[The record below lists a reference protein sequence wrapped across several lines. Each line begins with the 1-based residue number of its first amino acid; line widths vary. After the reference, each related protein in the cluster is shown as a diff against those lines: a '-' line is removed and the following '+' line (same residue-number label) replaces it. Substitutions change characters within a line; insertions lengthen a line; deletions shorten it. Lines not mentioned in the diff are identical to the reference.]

1 MNRTEWFLLQLQA
14 VLDTIPDAVI
24 KLDIS
29 CVDGVLAVRDG
40 VDGSDA
46 GIKVSY
52 VGDRPNL
59 ERSTRGNEM
68 TRLRDYLEYLLPALV
83 FADASII
90 NLTVNGSTVTLVRSA
105 KADIE
110 LDAKGLS
117 AAEIMEQLGKELSEG
132 Q

>member
-1 MNRTEWFLLQLQA
+1 
-14 VLDTIPDAVI
+14 
-24 KLDIS
+24 
-29 CVDGVLAVRDG
+29 
-40 VDGSDA
+40 
-46 GIKVSY
+46 
-52 VGDRPNL
+52 
-59 ERSTRGNEM
+59 M
-68 TRLRDYLEYLLPALV
+68 TRLRDYLEYLLPALL

>member
-1 MNRTEWFLLQLQA
+1 
-14 VLDTIPDAVI
+14 
-24 KLDIS
+24 
-29 CVDGVLAVRDG
+29 
-40 VDGSDA
+40 
-46 GIKVSY
+46 
-52 VGDRPNL
+52 
-59 ERSTRGNEM
+59 M

-90 NLTVNGSTVTLVRSA
+90 NLTVIGSTVTLVRSV

-117 AAEIMEQLGKELSEG
+117 AAEIMERLGKKLSEG

>member
-1 MNRTEWFLLQLQA
+1 
-14 VLDTIPDAVI
+14 
-24 KLDIS
+24 
-29 CVDGVLAVRDG
+29 
-40 VDGSDA
+40 
-46 GIKVSY
+46 
-52 VGDRPNL
+52 
-59 ERSTRGNEM
+59 M

-90 NLTVNGSTVTLVRSA
+90 NLTMNGSTVTLVRSA

-110 LDAKGLS
+110 MDAKGLS

>member
-1 MNRTEWFLLQLQA
+1 
-14 VLDTIPDAVI
+14 
-24 KLDIS
+24 
-29 CVDGVLAVRDG
+29 
-40 VDGSDA
+40 
-46 GIKVSY
+46 
-52 VGDRPNL
+52 
-59 ERSTRGNEM
+59 M

-90 NLTVNGSTVTLVRSA
+90 NLTVIGSTVTLVRSA

-117 AAEIMEQLGKELSEG
+117 AAEIMERLGKKLSEG

>member
-1 MNRTEWFLLQLQA
+1 LARG
-14 VLDTIPDAVI
+14 
-24 KLDIS
+24 
-29 CVDGVLAVRDG
+29 DG
-40 VDGSDA
+40 
-46 GIKVSY
+46 
-52 VGDRPNL
+52 
-59 ERSTRGNEM
+59 M

-90 NLTVNGSTVTLVRSA
+90 NLTVIGSTVTLVRSA

-117 AAEIMEQLGKELSEG
+117 AAEIMERLGKKLSEG

>member
-1 MNRTEWFLLQLQA
+1 
-14 VLDTIPDAVI
+14 
-24 KLDIS
+24 
-29 CVDGVLAVRDG
+29 
-40 VDGSDA
+40 
-46 GIKVSY
+46 
-52 VGDRPNL
+52 
-59 ERSTRGNEM
+59 M

-117 AAEIMEQLGKELSEG
+117 AAGIMERLGKELSEG

>member
-1 MNRTEWFLLQLQA
+1 
-14 VLDTIPDAVI
+14 
-24 KLDIS
+24 
-29 CVDGVLAVRDG
+29 
-40 VDGSDA
+40 
-46 GIKVSY
+46 
-52 VGDRPNL
+52 
-59 ERSTRGNEM
+59 M

-90 NLTVNGSTVTLVRSA
+90 NLTVIGSTVTLVRSA

-117 AAEIMEQLGKELSEG
+117 AAEIMGRLGKKLSEG

>member
-1 MNRTEWFLLQLQA
+1 
-14 VLDTIPDAVI
+14 
-24 KLDIS
+24 
-29 CVDGVLAVRDG
+29 
-40 VDGSDA
+40 
-46 GIKVSY
+46 
-52 VGDRPNL
+52 
-59 ERSTRGNEM
+59 M
-68 TRLRDYLEYLLPALV
+68 TRLRDYLEYLLPALA

>member
-1 MNRTEWFLLQLQA
+1 
-14 VLDTIPDAVI
+14 
-24 KLDIS
+24 
-29 CVDGVLAVRDG
+29 
-40 VDGSDA
+40 
-46 GIKVSY
+46 
-52 VGDRPNL
+52 
-59 ERSTRGNEM
+59 M
-68 TRLRDYLEYLLPALV
+68 TKLRDYLEYLLPALV

-110 LDAKGLS
+110 MDAKGLS

>member
-1 MNRTEWFLLQLQA
+1 
-14 VLDTIPDAVI
+14 
-24 KLDIS
+24 
-29 CVDGVLAVRDG
+29 
-40 VDGSDA
+40 
-46 GIKVSY
+46 
-52 VGDRPNL
+52 
-59 ERSTRGNEM
+59 M

-105 KADIE
+105 KANIE

>member
-1 MNRTEWFLLQLQA
+1 
-14 VLDTIPDAVI
+14 
-24 KLDIS
+24 
-29 CVDGVLAVRDG
+29 
-40 VDGSDA
+40 
-46 GIKVSY
+46 
-52 VGDRPNL
+52 
-59 ERSTRGNEM
+59 M

-83 FADASII
+83 FAD
-90 NLTVNGSTVTLVRSA
+90 GSTVTLVRSA

>member
-1 MNRTEWFLLQLQA
+1 
-14 VLDTIPDAVI
+14 
-24 KLDIS
+24 
-29 CVDGVLAVRDG
+29 
-40 VDGSDA
+40 
-46 GIKVSY
+46 
-52 VGDRPNL
+52 
-59 ERSTRGNEM
+59 M
-68 TRLRDYLEYLLPALV
+68 TRLRDYLEYLLPTLV

>member
-1 MNRTEWFLLQLQA
+1 
-14 VLDTIPDAVI
+14 
-24 KLDIS
+24 
-29 CVDGVLAVRDG
+29 
-40 VDGSDA
+40 
-46 GIKVSY
+46 
-52 VGDRPNL
+52 
-59 ERSTRGNEM
+59 M
-68 TRLRDYLEYLLPALV
+68 TRLRDYLKYLLPALV

>member
-1 MNRTEWFLLQLQA
+1 MARG
-14 VLDTIPDAVI
+14 
-24 KLDIS
+24 
-29 CVDGVLAVRDG
+29 DG
-40 VDGSDA
+40 
-46 GIKVSY
+46 
-52 VGDRPNL
+52 
-59 ERSTRGNEM
+59 M

-90 NLTVNGSTVTLVRSA
+90 NLTVIGSTVTLVRSA

-117 AAEIMEQLGKELSEG
+117 AAEIMERLGKKLSEG

>member
-1 MNRTEWFLLQLQA
+1 
-14 VLDTIPDAVI
+14 
-24 KLDIS
+24 
-29 CVDGVLAVRDG
+29 
-40 VDGSDA
+40 
-46 GIKVSY
+46 
-52 VGDRPNL
+52 
-59 ERSTRGNEM
+59 M

>member
-1 MNRTEWFLLQLQA
+1 
-14 VLDTIPDAVI
+14 
-24 KLDIS
+24 
-29 CVDGVLAVRDG
+29 
-40 VDGSDA
+40 
-46 GIKVSY
+46 
-52 VGDRPNL
+52 
-59 ERSTRGNEM
+59 M

-110 LDAKGLS
+110 MDAKGLS

>member
-1 MNRTEWFLLQLQA
+1 
-14 VLDTIPDAVI
+14 
-24 KLDIS
+24 
-29 CVDGVLAVRDG
+29 
-40 VDGSDA
+40 
-46 GIKVSY
+46 
-52 VGDRPNL
+52 
-59 ERSTRGNEM
+59 M

-117 AAEIMEQLGKELSEG
+117 AAEIMER
-132 Q
+132 

>member
-1 MNRTEWFLLQLQA
+1 
-14 VLDTIPDAVI
+14 
-24 KLDIS
+24 
-29 CVDGVLAVRDG
+29 
-40 VDGSDA
+40 
-46 GIKVSY
+46 
-52 VGDRPNL
+52 
-59 ERSTRGNEM
+59 M

-90 NLTVNGSTVTLVRSA
+90 NLTVIGSTVTLVRSA

-117 AAEIMEQLGKELSEG
+117 AAEIMEQLGKELREG

>member
-1 MNRTEWFLLQLQA
+1 
-14 VLDTIPDAVI
+14 
-24 KLDIS
+24 
-29 CVDGVLAVRDG
+29 
-40 VDGSDA
+40 
-46 GIKVSY
+46 
-52 VGDRPNL
+52 
-59 ERSTRGNEM
+59 M
-68 TRLRDYLEYLLPALV
+68 TRLRDYLEYLLSALV

-117 AAEIMEQLGKELSEG
+117 AAEIMEQFGKELSEG

>member
-1 MNRTEWFLLQLQA
+1 
-14 VLDTIPDAVI
+14 
-24 KLDIS
+24 
-29 CVDGVLAVRDG
+29 
-40 VDGSDA
+40 
-46 GIKVSY
+46 
-52 VGDRPNL
+52 
-59 ERSTRGNEM
+59 M

-90 NLTVNGSTVTLVRSA
+90 NSTVNGSTVTLVRSA

-117 AAEIMEQLGKELSEG
+117 AAEIMERLGKKLSEG

>member
-1 MNRTEWFLLQLQA
+1 M
-14 VLDTIPDAVI
+14 
-24 KLDIS
+24 
-29 CVDGVLAVRDG
+29 
-40 VDGSDA
+40 
-46 GIKVSY
+46 
-52 VGDRPNL
+52 GDRPNL

>member
-1 MNRTEWFLLQLQA
+1 
-14 VLDTIPDAVI
+14 
-24 KLDIS
+24 
-29 CVDGVLAVRDG
+29 
-40 VDGSDA
+40 
-46 GIKVSY
+46 
-52 VGDRPNL
+52 
-59 ERSTRGNEM
+59 M

-90 NLTVNGSTVTLVRSA
+90 NLTVIGSTVTLVRSA

-117 AAEIMEQLGKELSEG
+117 AAEIMERLGKELSEG

>member
-1 MNRTEWFLLQLQA
+1 
-14 VLDTIPDAVI
+14 
-24 KLDIS
+24 
-29 CVDGVLAVRDG
+29 
-40 VDGSDA
+40 
-46 GIKVSY
+46 
-52 VGDRPNL
+52 
-59 ERSTRGNEM
+59 M

-90 NLTVNGSTVTLVRSA
+90 NLAVNGSTVTLVRSA

-110 LDAKGLS
+110 MDAKGLS

>member
-1 MNRTEWFLLQLQA
+1 
-14 VLDTIPDAVI
+14 
-24 KLDIS
+24 
-29 CVDGVLAVRDG
+29 
-40 VDGSDA
+40 
-46 GIKVSY
+46 
-52 VGDRPNL
+52 
-59 ERSTRGNEM
+59 M

-83 FADASII
+83 LADASII

-110 LDAKGLS
+110 MDAKGLS

>member
-1 MNRTEWFLLQLQA
+1 
-14 VLDTIPDAVI
+14 
-24 KLDIS
+24 
-29 CVDGVLAVRDG
+29 
-40 VDGSDA
+40 
-46 GIKVSY
+46 
-52 VGDRPNL
+52 
-59 ERSTRGNEM
+59 M
-68 TRLRDYLEYLLPALV
+68 TRLRDYLQYLLPALV